1 MKVKISSVKAN
12 SSDVK
17 ARSNVKG
24 KKKTQTS
31 NDIKQQ

>member
-1 MKVKISSVKAN
+1 MKVKISSVKVN

-24 KKKTQTS
+24 EKKH
-31 NDIKQQ
+31 KQAMT